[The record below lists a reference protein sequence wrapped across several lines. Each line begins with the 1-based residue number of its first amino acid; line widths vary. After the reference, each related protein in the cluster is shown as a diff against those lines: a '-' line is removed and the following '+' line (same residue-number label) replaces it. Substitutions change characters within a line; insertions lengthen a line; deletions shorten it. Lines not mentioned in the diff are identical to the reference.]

1 VKKIKNLLISM
12 GLIVLGVSTVTGQ
25 DTADYFLGHGFA
37 GTGDTVFTNSGTF
50 WDDGYTSNYD
60 QDADWDYIIAR
71 YDPSVHYNVYNCLSS
86 AMSGCE

>member
-1 VKKIKNLLISM
+1 MSLMRILRIIILIF
-12 GLIVLGVSTVTGQ
+12 ITVPKPGFSQ